1 MDSGRGEYGLKDK
14 ATVLIIDTTV
24 QRDVHSIVL
33 AFTETNVLQCTRTG
47 EVVSIFMEGAGHDS
61 VGAIKSFFDTITM
74 MNININIHN
83 TRINSDISNEEKRDI
98 LE

>member
-14 ATVLIIDTTV
+14 AIVLIIDTTV
-24 QRDVHSIVL
+24 QRNVHSIVL

-61 VGAIKSFFDTITM
+61 VGEIKSFFDTITM
-74 MNININIHN
+74 MNINIDVEN
-83 TRINSDISNEEKRDI
+83 TGEVPTR
-98 LE
+98 